1 MSCVRNSHHNIPQT
15 LEVISNV
22 FTAPCGRGGGGG
34 GEGGG
39 YLIGGGLVEGKE
51 IFLKEGSVVKSKNI
65 APLEEHCWQ

>member
-34 GEGGG
+34 GERGGRGGGEGGG
-39 YLIGGGLVEGKE
+39 YLIGGDLVEGKE
-51 IFLKEGSVVKSKNI
+51 IFLKEGSVVKN
-65 APLEEHCWQ
+65 